1 MCMADM
7 YGFEKLVCVAAS
19 DYSGRYVFSIVR
31 DSSMWC
37 PHGIGRDSWVWGE
50 QGALEM
56 MNSPHKLGD
65 EALV

>member
-1 MCMADM
+1 M
-7 YGFEKLVCVAAS
+7 AAS
-19 DYSGRYVFSIVR
+19 DSSDRYVFSIVR
-31 DSSMWC
+31 GSNMWC